1 MWKKVLIGIPQG
13 FIKITVI
20 YKKAH
25 RNFHGIPP
33 KFFTEFR
40 WNFSRNSAG
49 IFHGIPSEF
58 SHGIPFRGIPR
69 NTEFRG
75 IFHGIP
81 RNFIPSEKFRGIP
94 QNFSHRIFTEFRNSV
109 WESRRKYNSAGF
121 FFVGIMD
128 SLHGTLHFGIKFWNP
143 VPEKVFKCIMLGMS
157 KCTKCK

>member
-1 MWKKVLIGIPQG
+1 MWKKVLVGIPQG

-58 SHGIPFRGIPR
+58 SHEITFSGILRY
-69 NTEFRG
+69 TEFRE
-75 IFHGIP
+75 ILHGIL
-81 RNFIPSEKFRGIP
+81 RNFLPSEKFRWISR
-94 QNFSHRIFTEFRNSV
+94 NFTEFRNFV
-109 WESRRKYNSAGF
+109 WEIRRKYNAAGIF
-121 FFVGIMD
+121 FDAIMD
-128 SLHGTLHFGIKFWNP
+128 TLCRN
-143 VPEKVFKCIMLGMS
+143 L
-157 KCTKCK
+157 